1 MLLQP
6 GDKIGYTE
14 SINQPTKIRL
24 PDGGEV
30 AITDWSWRTLYS
42 CIDVLSGATDPRID
56 AFSYAQGD
64 NVKTSQ
70 NIAATP
76 ATLRTATEKDTNLDA
91 GAQKMP
97 AEWEYI
103 CYAVAI
109 DIEQY
114 VYNNQNTG
122 EAAYTVAAA
131 GLPMPNLPN
140 VKVAMAR
147 LNVALEVTQKD
158 FYINKLGWFS
168 AGQGPFVATSG
179 GNAAAVRTYANNG
192 LQSKSAIDA
201 SPLPVHIGG
210 TETYSVYFQNGD
222 GTALNWLDETGAT
235 VATTV
240 LRFFASMVGLHKRP
254 SA

>member
-70 NIAATP
+70 NIANNP
-76 ATLRTATEKDTNLDA
+76 ATLRTATEKDTNLDS
-91 GAQKMP
+91 GSQKMP

-103 CYAVAI
+103 CYAVVI

-114 VYNNQNTG
+114 IYDSQGTG
-122 EAAYTVAAA
+122 EDAYTVAGP

-140 VKVAMAR
+140 VKYAMAR

-168 AGQGPFVATSG
+168 AGQGPFTSVSG
-179 GNAAAVRTYANNG
+179 GAGGALRTFANNG
-192 LQSKSAIDA
+192 LQSKDAIDA

-210 TETYSVYFQNGD
+210 TETYAVYFQNGD
-222 GTALNWLDETGAT
+222 GTALNWLDEAGAP
-235 VATTV
+235 VPTTV
-240 LRFFASMVGLHKRP
+240 LRFFSSMVGLHKRP
-254 SA
+254 TA